1 MTEASSRL
9 AAALADRYRIDRE
22 LGAGGMATVYLAE
35 DLKHHRKVAVKVLRP
50 ELAAVIGAER
60 FLGEIRTTAN
70 LQHPHILP
78 LHDSGEADS
87 FLYYVMPYVEGESLR
102 DRLNREAQLPVADA
116 VRIATEVAGALDYAH
131 RHGVIHRD
139 IKPGNILL
147 HEGEAMLADFGIA
160 LAVQEAGGN
169 RLTET
174 GLSLGTPQ
182 YMSPEQATGDR
193 DLDARSD
200 VYSLGAVLY
209 EMLAGEPPVTGP
221 NARAIIAK
229 LMTERPTRL
238 RVVRDSVSDEV
249 DAAVAKA
256 LSKVPADRFAS
267 MAEFAR
273 ALDPSTGAGM
283 RAGASIPAPAP
294 GKKGRPLVFLMLVV
308 LAGFVLILWRPWSR
322 SAGHLLDP
330 NVIAVMPFRVAG
342 ADQSVQ
348 YLRQGMLDLLQTKL
362 TGEGGVRAADA
373 RSVLAAVRD
382 AGGTESDD
390 LSAAAMAGVA
400 RKVGA
405 GRVLE
410 GSIVGPPEHLV
421 LSGTLV
427 EMPGGRTV
435 AETSV
440 EGPKDS
446 LFILVDRFTARLL
459 ALDAGASSTQLSALT
474 TTSLDA
480 LRAYLDGRAAYRRGA
495 FEDATPLLERAA
507 RLDSTFALALSAL
520 IEADGWHRATGD
532 MDRVRRLAWQ
542 YRDRLNQYDQLFLS
556 IRLGSRYPRA
566 TPWTEQIADRERATE
581 LMPESAEAWY
591 YLGDALYHWG
601 QLSDVQNPQMRSRQ
615 AFERA
620 FQEDSLFGGPVDHL
634 ARLAF
639 VSSDTTAQRL
649 WTTRQLALDS
659 TGELANRARW
669 DWLAATGDTAGIRLF
684 LAALDSLPANVPAII
699 LQDDPLD
706 SVTIAHQSALLAAI
720 HRRATTTDQRVQVAL
735 TMAETLWNEGRP
747 LEAARWMDTLRSL
760 TPDMGPTAI
769 VTGAIWFGGEP
780 PDSMAL
786 ATDMGDV
793 WRLSRGDLTAGARA
807 TAGART
813 AAGMDTLQGD
823 WSRIVV
829 LSDAWLAVQDNR
841 PTAPHLV
848 DLADSLW
855 RGFQQNMNWGSI
867 ELARL
872 YEIEG
877 RTDRALRAVRRRWSI
892 QGQPEAAGLAESFRL
907 EGRLAA
913 QNGDQAGAI
922 RAYRNYLH
930 LRVNPE
936 PSRIPQR
943 DSVRAELA
951 ALGDQGVPR

>member
-1 MTEASSRL
+1 MS
-9 AAALADRYRIDRE
+9 
-22 LGAGGMATVYLAE
+22 
-35 DLKHHRKVAVKVLRP
+35 
-50 ELAAVIGAER
+50 
-60 FLGEIRTTAN
+60 F
-70 LQHPHILP
+70 HI
-78 LHDSGEADS
+78 S
-87 FLYYVMPYVEGESLR
+87 EGESLR
-102 DRLNREAQLPVADA
+102 HRLDREKQLGIEDALAITRQVAS
-116 VRIATEVAGALDYAH
+116 ALDYAH
-131 RHGVIHRD
+131 QQGVIHRD
-139 IKPGNILL
+139 IKPENILF

-160 LAVQEAGGN
+160 LAVQEAGAP

-182 YMSPEQATGDR
+182 YMSPEQATGER
-193 DLDARSD
+193 SLDARSD
-200 VYSLGAVLY
+200 IYSLGAVMY

-238 RVVRDSVSDEV
+238 RVVRDTVPDEV

-256 LSKVPADRFAS
+256 LSKVPADRFAI
-267 MAEFAR
+267 MAEFTR
-273 ALDPSTGAGM
+273 ALDLSTGADVPA
-283 RAGASIPAPAP
+283 RASFSTRAPSWS
-294 GKKGRPLVFLMLVV
+294 GRHLVLLMLVL
-308 LAGFVLILWRPWSR
+308 LAGLALILWRPWSR
-322 SAGHLLDP
+322 SARVLPDP

-348 YLRQGMLDLLQTKL
+348 YLRQGMVDLLQTKL
-362 TGEGGVRAADA
+362 TGEGSVRAADA
-373 RSVLAAVRD
+373 RSVLAAFRD
-382 AGGTESDD
+382 AGGTESED

-400 RKVGA
+400 RQIGA

-427 EMPGGRTV
+427 EMPSGRTV

-446 LFILVDRFTARLL
+446 LFVLVDRFTAQLL
-459 ALDAGASSTQLSALT
+459 ALGAGASSMQLSALT

-556 IRLGSRYPRA
+556 IRLGSRYPHA

-601 QLSDVQNPQMRSRQ
+601 QLSDVQNPQTRSRQ
-615 AFERA
+615 AFEQA
-620 FQEDSLFGGPVDHL
+620 FREDSLFGGPVDHL

-649 WTTRQLALDS
+649 WTRRQLALDS
-659 TGELANRARW
+659 TGELVNRARW
-669 DWLAATGDTAGIRLF
+669 DWLAATRDTAGIRLF
-684 LAALDSLPANVPAII
+684 LAALDSLPANMPAII
-699 LQDDPLD
+699 LQDDPVD
-706 SVTIAHQSALLAAI
+706 SVTIAHQPALLAAI
-720 HRRATTTDQRVQVAL
+720 HQRATTADQRMQAAL
-735 TMAETLWNEGRP
+735 TMAETFWNEGRP
-747 LEAARWMDTLRSL
+747 LEAGRWMDTLRSL
-760 TPDMGPTAI
+760 NPDLGPTAI

-807 TAGART
+807 AAGARM

-823 WSRIVV
+823 WSRILA
-829 LSDAWLAVQDNR
+829 LSEAWMAVQGNK

-848 DLADSLW
+848 DVADSLW
-855 RGFQQNMNWGSI
+855 RGFQQNMNWGAI

-872 YEIEG
+872 YETEG

-913 QNGDQAGAI
+913 QTGDRAGAI
-922 RAYRNYLH
+922 RAYRNYLR

-951 ALGDQGVPR
+951 ALGDQEGPR